1 VISSEYVE
9 AREATMVKVQLEGG
23 RVRTYFNT
31 DITRFSANL
40 FGPEQVKI
48 KSLVC
53 PQPAHNHSIH
63 LVCIYIATCD
73 MRVCWIG
80 V

>member
-1 VISSEYVE
+1 
-9 AREATMVKVQLEGG
+9 MVKVQLEGG

-53 PQPAHNHSIH
+53 RQPVHNHSIH
-63 LVCIYIATCD
+63 LVCIYIETCECVEL
-73 MRVCWIG
+73 VCDSARTHFG
-80 V
+80 LH